1 MIYEIYR
8 QIKSIVDDE
17 FGDIVTNSEIIFAFS
32 GIARKLRINVIDGT
46 FIDIWY
52 SVEDEYSF
60 HWEQRGVRDAVY
72 RHDNAPHRKWSA
84 IKTFPKHCHNG
95 NEKDVTESFLSDE
108 PEKAVREFLKIVRE
122 KLLKLKVPS
131 I

>member
-8 QIKSIVDDE
+8 QLKSIAENE
-17 FGDIVTNSEIIFAFS
+17 FGDIVTTTEIISSFS
-32 GIARKLRINVIDGT
+32 GRARKLRINIIDGT
-46 FIDIWY
+46 FVDIWY
-52 SVEDEYSF
+52 SVEEEYSF

-95 NEKDVTESFLSDE
+95 TEQNVSESYISDE

-122 KLLKLKVPS
+122 KLLKLEIYSK
-131 I
+131 